1 MRWIFLPTILM
12 KIEHLEQTRSLSGK
26 LRLRLD
32 NGETML
38 ILPTVIAR
46 HGLYVGMELTGE
58 QYALVCADA
67 ASASCRDRALRI
79 LSQSTVSE
87 EELRNRLIQKGETA
101 ENAGDTLHWL
111 KELRLLDDLQAAK
124 QVVRSGIARGYGEA
138 RIKQM
143 LYEKRIPKKLWQE
156 VLEDLPEQDDAIDE
170 FLQKR
175 FRGRKPDRAE
185 CKRACDALL
194 RRGHKWSDI
203 RKALERYVPEEE
215 LPEE

>member
-1 MRWIFLPTILM
+1 M
-12 KIEHLEQTRSLSGK
+12 KIEHLKQTRSPSGK
-26 LRLRLD
+26 LRLCMD
-32 NGETML
+32 SGEVLL
-38 ILPTVIAR
+38 ILPAVIAQ
-46 HGLYVGMELTGE
+46 HGLYVGMELTQA
-58 QYALVCADA
+58 QYAAICNDA
-67 ASASCRDRALRI
+67 AAASCRDRALRI

-87 EELRNRLIQKGETA
+87 GELRSRLIQKGETV
-101 ENAGDTLHWL
+101 ENADDTLCWL
-111 KELRLLDDLQAAK
+111 KELRLLDDLLAAK
-124 QVVRSGIARGYGEA
+124 QVVRSGMAKGYGEA

-156 VLEDLPEQDDAIDE
+156 VLEDLPEQDDAIDA

-175 FRGRKPDRAE
+175 FRGRAPDRSE

-203 RKALERYVPEEE
+203 RKAMERYVPEET